1 MRKLYAF
8 GVFIMPAVA
17 WSMAVYKFQLPVEI
31 GLLVGVPLGLLS
43 GVLASAVAN

>member
-1 MRKLYAF
+1 MRDLYAF
-8 GVFIMPAVA
+8 GVFLMPSVA

-43 GVLASAVAN
+43 GVLAFTVAD